1 MIFLYL
7 YTKINVHPEEIAEW
21 IFNDNVEKGIKLFTE
36 VTDDAQLIIH
46 IDKTMKTLEEDYC
59 IAMDKLYGI
68 TIMPDEGSLTEEFK
82 KEFLVNYLTI
92 AKAYAKEFGYAF
104 RIERKKDCVDI
115 NEIIDK
121 YSKEE

>member
-1 MIFLYL
+1 MYIIS
-7 YTKINVHPEEIAEW
+7 KINVSPMEIAEW

-36 VTDDAQLIIH
+36 VTDDAQFIIH
-46 IDKTMKTLEEDYC
+46 IDKTMETLEDDYC
-59 IAMDKLYGI
+59 LAMDGLYGI

-82 KEFLVNYLTI
+82 REFLVNYMTI

-104 RIERKKDCVDI
+104 RIERKKNCADI

-121 YSKEE
+121 YSKEVV